1 MISPESQLQ
10 NYAKYRRKK
19 ILQFTFLVFNLAIYS
34 GLIPLLLNTRDKL
47 ALYSVSFI
55 IGYYVCESFL
65 IFCIKGYNWPCTLS
79 FRILMTMHD
88 TGYGIFYAFCASG
101 SSGTKFEAST
111 SSLLFLA
118 ACIEVLILIQLP
130 KLGCCYKHSNARQ
143 HLFVMN
149 GQTYQL

>member
-19 ILQFTFLVFNLAIYS
+19 ILQFTFLVFNLAIYP

-65 IFCIKGYNWPCTLS
+65 IFCLKGYSWPCTLF

-88 TGYGIFYAFCASG
+88 TGYGIFYAICASG
-101 SSGTKFEAST
+101 ASGTKFEAST
-111 SSLLFLA
+111 SSLFFLLLVLKYLF
-118 ACIEVLILIQLP
+118 
-130 KLGCCYKHSNARQ
+130 
-143 HLFVMN
+143 
-149 GQTYQL
+149 

>member
-1 MISPESQLQ
+1 MISPESLQ
-10 NYAKYRRKK
+10 PNYAQYRRKK
-19 ILQFTFLVFNLAIYS
+19 ILQLTFLVFNLAVYS

-55 IGYYVCESFL
+55 IGYNVCESFF
-65 IFCIKGYNWPCTLS
+65 IFCLKGYSWPCTLF

-88 TGYGIFYAFCASG
+88 TSYGIFYALCASG